1 MDSDGRFAILENRL
15 SPIES
20 RLGAMLQ
27 GVRKPE
33 LVVQG
38 QLTQM
43 TGLTLVASG
52 CRAPI
57 GSRCRVN
64 VVNGKHIEAEVV
76 GFSDG
81 NLYLMPIGRVQ
92 GLKPGDT
99 VVPLTH
105 TPEVRVGDELL
116 GRTIDG
122 SGTAI
127 DGLGEINCKQRVSL
141 VGPPI
146 NPYTRNLIDKPLD
159 VGVRAINALLTIGR
173 GQRIGL
179 FAGTGVGKSSLL
191 GQMTKNTEADVV
203 VVAMI
208 GERGREV
215 REFIEKTFDPQSLAK
230 SVVVATPAD
239 DPPLMRLHGAWRAT
253 AIAEYF
259 RDRGKNVLL
268 LMDSLT
274 RFAQA
279 QRELALAIGE
289 PPVTKGYPPSVF
301 YKIPQLVER
310 AGSGCG
316 PGAGTITAIYT
327 VLVEGDDHNDPIAD
341 STRGI
346 LDGHIVLSREMA
358 DFGIYPAISVGNSVS
373 RVMQQLTGKLHD
385 EAVKKFKK
393 LFSTYNQNR
402 DLINIGA
409 YQPGSD
415 PILDEAVSLYPL
427 LQQFIQQDTNEKCSY
442 DQSVNMLIEI
452 FDQRP
457 VE

>member
-1 MDSDGRFAILENRL
+1 MNAADRL
-15 SPIES
+15 AFLQTRLDPIEA
-20 RLGAMLQ
+20 RLKGVLE

-57 GSRCRVN
+57 GSRCSISVSS
-64 VVNGKHIEAEVV
+64 GKHIEAEVV
-76 GFSDG
+76 GFTDG
-81 NLYLMPIGRVQ
+81 NLYLMPIGRVH

-99 VVPLTH
+99 VVPLPSS
-105 TPEVRVGDELL
+105 PEVNVGPELL

-122 SGTAI
+122 AGTPI
-127 DGLGEINCKQRVSL
+127 DDLGELKTKHRVSL
-141 VGPPI
+141 LGPPI
-146 NPYTRNLIDKPLD
+146 NPYSRNLIDKPLD
-159 VGVRAINALLTIGR
+159 VGVRAINALLTLGR

-191 GQMTKNTEADVV
+191 GHITKNTEADVV
-203 VVAMI
+203 VVALV

-215 REFIEKTFDPQSLAK
+215 REFIDKIFEPNNLAK
-230 SVVVATPAD
+230 SIVVATPAD

-259 RDRGKNVLL
+259 RDQGKNVLL

-310 AGSGCG
+310 AGNGSG
-316 PGAGTITAIYT
+316 PRAGTITAIYT

-346 LDGHIVLSREMA
+346 LDGHITLSRDLA
-358 DFGIYPAISVGNSVS
+358 DSGVYPAISVGKSVS
-373 RVMQQLTGKLHD
+373 RVMQQIVGKMHE
-385 EAVKKFKK
+385 EAARKFKK
-393 LFSTYNQNR
+393 LFTVYEQNSY
-402 DLINIGA
+402 LINIGA

-415 PILDEAVSLYPL
+415 PLLDEAVQKFGL
-427 LQQFIQQDTNEKCSY
+427 LQGFIQQDTDDKCTV
-442 DQSVNMLIEI
+442 DQSITSLLDI
-452 FDQRP
+452 FDQ
-457 VE
+457 

>member
-1 MDSDGRFAILENRL
+1 MSSSGRLTALENRL
-15 SPIES
+15 RPIES
-20 RLGAMLQ
+20 KLESIVK
-27 GVRKPE
+27 GVRPPE

-57 GSRCRVN
+57 GSRCRIDLEH
-64 VVNGKHIEAEVV
+64 GKHIDAEVV

-92 GLKPGDT
+92 GLRPGAK
-99 VVPLTH
+99 VIPLNH
-105 TPEVRVGDELL
+105 TPEVGVGDALL

-122 SGTAI
+122 GGDPI
-127 DGLGEINCKQRVSL
+127 DNLGEINYQHRASM

-146 NPYTRNLIDKPLD
+146 NPYTRNLINKPLD
-159 VGVRAINALLTIGR
+159 VGVRAINALLTLGR
-173 GQRIGL
+173 GQRVGL

-215 REFIEKTFDPQSLAK
+215 REFIEKTFDPDSLAK
-230 SVVVATPAD
+230 SVIVATPAD

-253 AIAEYF
+253 AIAEHF

-301 YKIPQLVER
+301 FKIPQLVER
-310 AGSGCG
+310 AGTGCG

-373 RVMQQLTGKLHD
+373 RVMQQLTGKMHD
-385 EAVKKFKK
+385 QAARKFKK
-393 LFSTYNQNR
+393 LFSLYNQNR
-402 DLINIGA
+402 DLISIGA

-415 PILDEAVSLYPL
+415 PVLDEAVTLYPM
-427 LQQFIQQDTNEKCSY
+427 LQNFIQQHVEDKCSY
-442 DQSVNMLIEI
+442 DQSVNQLLEI
-452 FDQRP
+452 FDQGSA
-457 VE
+457 E

>member
-1 MDSDGRFAILENRL
+1 MNAGERL
-15 SPIES
+15 AFLQSRLDPIEA
-20 RLGAMLQ
+20 RLNAVLDS
-27 GVRKPE
+27 VRKPE

-57 GSRCRVN
+57 GSRCSVK
-64 VVNGKHIEAEVV
+64 VASGKNIEAEVV
-76 GFSDG
+76 GFTDG

-92 GLKPGDT
+92 GLKPGDA
-99 VVPLTH
+99 VVPLPSS
-105 TPEVRVGDELL
+105 PEVGVGYELL

-122 SGTAI
+122 SGAPI
-127 DGLGEINCKQRVSL
+127 DEKGDLKTKHRVNL
-141 VGPPI
+141 LGPPI
-146 NPYTRNLIDKPLD
+146 NPYSRNLIDKPLD
-159 VGVRAINALLTIGR
+159 VGVRAINALLTLGR
-173 GQRIGL
+173 GQRVGL
-179 FAGTGVGKSSLL
+179 FAGTGVGKSTLL

-203 VVAMI
+203 VVALI

-215 REFIEKTFDPQSLAK
+215 REFIEKIFEANSHAK

-259 RDRGKNVLL
+259 RDQGKNVLL

-310 AGSGCG
+310 AGNGSG

-346 LDGHIVLSREMA
+346 LDGHITLSRDLA
-358 DFGIYPAISVGNSVS
+358 DSGIYPAISVGSSVS
-373 RVMQQLTGKLHD
+373 RVMQQIIGKLHAD
-385 EAVKKFKK
+385 AARKFKK
-393 LFSTYNQNR
+393 LFTVYDQNR

-415 PILDEAVSLYPL
+415 ALLDEAVQKYVR
-427 LQQFIQQDTNEKCSY
+427 LQQFIQQDSSEKCTV
-442 DQSVNMLIEI
+442 DQSISELLDI
-452 FDQRP
+452 FDH
-457 VE
+457 